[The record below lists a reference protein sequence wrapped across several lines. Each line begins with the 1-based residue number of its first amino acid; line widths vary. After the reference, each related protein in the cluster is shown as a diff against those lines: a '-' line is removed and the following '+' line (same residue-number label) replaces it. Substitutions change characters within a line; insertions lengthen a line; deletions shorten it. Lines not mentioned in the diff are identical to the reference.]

1 MQTYINLT
9 YDTLTQSITDGN
21 TTSEAYNWAPTAFYG
36 NNLTLCAEIS
46 TNTVGEDLTDLITWR
61 FGLGNL
67 SSTQNP
73 LVESDNADFNTIA
86 WSDPA
91 TGKISVLVNTTS
103 TTLATDLG
111 TKSGKRYYAEI
122 SGTSNTTGDIIT
134 VAVFPFNINNTIFK
148 DV

>member
-1 MQTYINLT
+1 MQTYINLF
-9 YDTLTQSITDGN
+9 YDTLTQSITDDN
-21 TTSEAYNWAPTAFYG
+21 TTSEASTWAPTAFYG
-36 NNLTLCAEIS
+36 NNLVLCAEIS
-46 TNTVGEDLTDLITWR
+46 TNTVGEDLTDLVAWR

-67 SSTQNP
+67 SSVQNP

-86 WSDPA
+86 WADPV

-111 TKSGKRYYAEI
+111 SKSGKRYYAEI

-134 VAVFPFNINNTIFK
+134 VMVIPFNIQNTVYK
-148 DV
+148 D

>member
-1 MQTYINLT
+1 MQTYINLS
-9 YDTLTQSITDGN
+9 YDTLVQSITDN
-21 TTSEAYNWAPTAFYG
+21 NATTETTTWAPTAFYG
-36 NNLTLCAEIS
+36 NNLIVCAEIS

-73 LVESDNADFNTIA
+73 LVEATNTAFNTIA
-86 WSDPA
+86 WSDPSV
-91 TGKISVLVNTTS
+91 GKISIEVNTTS
-103 TTLATDLG
+103 TTLSTDLG

-148 DV
+148 T

>member
-1 MQTYINLT
+1 MQTYINLF
-9 YDTLTQSITDGN
+9 YDVYTQTITDGN
-21 TTSEAYNWAPTAFYG
+21 TTSEAYSWVPTAFFG
-36 NNLTLCAEIS
+36 NNLIVCAEIS
-46 TNTVGEDLTDLITWR
+46 NNTVGEDLTDLVTWR

-73 LVESDNADFNTIA
+73 LVQSTNTSFNTISWA
-86 WSDPA
+86 DPS

-134 VAVFPFNINNTIFK
+134 VMVIPFNISNTIFK
-148 DV
+148 D